1 MKSKL
6 YRGARLITA
15 NARTKTVT
23 KTLSSTGEHDVWS
36 GADATMPQPDDGT
49 LTITSSSVQD
59 AALAADVWT
68 IASAE
73 GTDAAQTIEVAGVTH
88 GAVPLDSDA
97 GWERLAAAVNSGSKT
112 TYGVLIAT
120 LPDNGDDVVVSVGAT
135 DYTVQRDSEATT
147 DEMAQAVAAAMAA
160 DPNYDAAFAGTGS
173 GAVLITAKTPNVA
186 GPAVSVD
193 FPTTG
198 TGSVLALVA
207 HGPASAVMTAA
218 EDEGDLILTADIPG
232 VAYTVT
238 AESDRV
244 TATHTVTGGA
254 GSGLRAVAVEYITDG
269 GEYRRKIVTLTGT
282 TGADVSDDDVAA
294 LLDCY
299 AVSAGDTGGAAGT
312 ITIADQTPTTI
323 ATIAAGASDV
333 ARCEARAPSVAGS
346 PGVRNRLQVAR
357 IAASVSAAA
366 CTLRVRRSGPSGAGI
381 LWSATLPAG
390 GVESWDLTDAPLT
403 AAAGDRVWLTAE
415 GNGATVIAAM
425 TWYHEGEAA

>member
-15 NARTKTVT
+15 NARTKTIT
-23 KTLSSTGEHDVWS
+23 KTLSATGEHDVWS

-59 AALAADVWT
+59 AAIVADVWT

-73 GTDAAQTIEVAGVTH
+73 GTDRDQTIEVAGVTH
-88 GAVPLDSDA
+88 GAVRLPSDT
-97 GWERLAAAVNSGSKT
+97 GWERLAAAVNNGSKT
-112 TYGVLIAT
+112 TYVLIIET
-120 LPDNGDDVVVSVGAT
+120 LPDAGDDIVVSVGAT
-135 DYTVQRDSEATT
+135 DYTVEFDHVDA
-147 DEMAQAVAAAMAA
+147 DAFAAAIAAAMTA
-160 DPNYDAAFAGTGS
+160 DPDYDVEAVGAAS
-173 GAVLITAKTPNVA
+173 GAIVLTAKTANVA
-186 GPAVSVD
+186 APAVSVD
-193 FPTTG
+193 FVATG
-198 TGSVLALVA
+198 TGSVVA
-207 HGPASAVMTAA
+207 MVTHGPASAVMTAT
-218 EDEGDLILTADIPG
+218 EDDGDLILTADTAG

-269 GEYRRKIVTLTGT
+269 GGYRRKIVTLTGT

-299 AVSAGDTGGAAGT
+299 AASTGETGGAAGT

-323 ATIAAGASDV
+323 ATIAAGASEV
-333 ARCEARAPSVAGS
+333 ARCEAVAPSVAGS

-390 GVESWDLTDAPLT
+390 GVESWDLADAPLT
-403 AAAGDRVWLTAE
+403 AAAGDRVWMTAE

>member
-23 KTLSSTGEHDVWS
+23 KTLSATGEHDVWS
-36 GADATMPQPDDGT
+36 GAAATMPQPDDGT

-59 AALAADVWT
+59 AALVADVWT
-68 IASAE
+68 VTGAE
-73 GTDAAQTIEVAGVTH
+73 GTDFAQTIEVAGVTH
-88 GAVPLDSDA
+88 GAVQLGPGFSAL
-97 GWERLAAAVNSGSKT
+97 EEAVNNGSKT
-112 TYGVLIAT
+112 TYAVTITT

-135 DYTVQRDSEATT
+135 DYTVPRGIEATT
-147 DEMAQAVAAAMAA
+147 DEMADAVATAMAA
-160 DPNYDAAFAGTGS
+160 DTHYDAVSVGNDF
-173 GAVLITAKTPNVA
+173 GAVLLVAKLPNVA
-186 GPAVSVD
+186 APAVTVD

-198 TGSVLALVA
+198 SGSAQQLVT
-207 HGPASAVMTAA
+207 HGPASVVMTAA
-218 EDEGDLILTADIPG
+218 EDEGDLILTADTPG

-238 AESDRV
+238 AESDLV

-299 AVSAGDTGGAAGT
+299 AASAGNTGGAAGT

-323 ATIAAGASDV
+323 ATIAAGASEV
-333 ARCEARAPSVAGS
+333 LRCEARAPSVAGS

-390 GVESWDLTDAPLT
+390 GVESWDLADAPLT

>member
-23 KTLSSTGEHDVWS
+23 KTLSATGEHDVWS

-49 LTITSSSVQD
+49 LTITSSSVHD
-59 AALAADVWT
+59 AALVADVWT
-68 IASAE
+68 ITGAE
-73 GTDAAQTIEVAGVTH
+73 GTDIAQTIEVAGVTH
-88 GAVPLDSDA
+88 GAAQLGSGFSA
-97 GWERLAAAVNSGSKT
+97 LQSAVNNGSKT
-112 TYGVLIAT
+112 TYALFIET
-120 LPDNGDDVVVSVGAT
+120 LPDEGDDIVVSVGET
-135 DYTVQRDSEATT
+135 DYTVEFEHPDA
-147 DEMAQAVAAAMAA
+147 DAFAAAIAAAMAA
-160 DPNYDAAFAGTGS
+160 DPSYDVVAAGGES
-173 GAVLITAKTPNVA
+173 GAILLTAKAPNVA
-186 GPAVSVD
+186 SPAVTAE
-193 FPTTG
+193 FPVEVG
-198 TGSVLALVA
+198 TVNVLSLVT

-218 EDEGDLILTADIPG
+218 EDEGDLVLTADTPG
-232 VAYTVT
+232 VAYVVT

-254 GSGLRAVAVEYITDG
+254 GSGLRAVAVEYLTDG

-333 ARCEARAPSVAGS
+333 ARCEAVAPSVAGS

>member
-6 YRGARLITA
+6 YRGARLITS

-36 GADATMPQPDDGT
+36 GAAATMPQPDDGT

-59 AALAADVWT
+59 AALVADVWT

-73 GTDAAQTIEVAGVTH
+73 GTDLAQTIEVAGVTH
-88 GAVPLDSDA
+88 GAVPLPSDT
-97 GWERLAAAVNSGSKT
+97 GFEQLVAAVNNGSKT
-112 TYGVLIAT
+112 TYVVIVET
-120 LPDNGDDVVVSVGAT
+120 LPDAGDDIVVSVGAT
-135 DYTVQRDSEATT
+135 DYTVEFDHLDA
-147 DEMAQAVAAAMAA
+147 DAFAAAIAAAMAA
-160 DPNYDAAFAGTGS
+160 DPSYDVVAVGGETG
-173 GAVLITAKTPNVA
+173 AILLTAKAPNVA
-186 GPAVSVD
+186 SPAVTAE
-193 FPTTG
+193 FPVEVG
-198 TGSVLALVA
+198 TVNVLSLVT

-218 EDEGDLILTADIPG
+218 EDEGDLILTADTPG

-238 AESDRV
+238 AESDIV
-244 TATHTVTGGA
+244 AATHTVTGGA
-254 GSGLRAVAVEYITDG
+254 GSGLRAVAVEYLTDG
-269 GEYRRKIVTLTGT
+269 GAYRRKIVTLTGT
-282 TGADVSDDDVAA
+282 TGADVSDDDVVA

-299 AVSAGDTGGAAGT
+299 AVSAGNTGGAAGT

-323 ATIAAGASDV
+323 ATIAAGASEV
-333 ARCEARAPSVAGS
+333 LRCEAGAPPVAGS

-366 CTLRVRRSGPSGAGI
+366 CTLRVRRSGPSGAGV

-415 GNGATVIAAM
+415 GNGATVIASM

>member
-6 YRGARLITA
+6 YRGARLITS
-15 NARTKTVT
+15 NARTKTIT
-23 KTLSSTGEHDVWS
+23 KTLSATGEHDVWS
-36 GADATMPQPDDGT
+36 GAAATMAQPDDGT
-49 LTITSSSVQD
+49 LTITSSSIQD
-59 AALAADVWT
+59 AALVTDVWT
-68 IASAE
+68 ITDAE
-73 GTDAAQTIEVAGVTH
+73 GSDLAQTIAVAGVTH
-88 GAVPLDSDA
+88 GAVPLPSDT
-97 GWERLAAAVNSGSKT
+97 GWEQLEAAINNGSKT
-112 TYGVLIAT
+112 TYAITIDT
-120 LPDNGDDVVVSVGAT
+120 LPDGGDDVVVSVGAT
-135 DYTVQRDSEATT
+135 DYTVTRDSELTT
-147 DEMAQAVAAAMAA
+147 DELAQAIATAMAA
-160 DPNYDAAFAGTGS
+160 DAHYDATAIGDDSGALVLIAKTPAVAAPAVTIDFPATGS
-173 GAVLITAKTPNVA
+173 G
-186 GPAVSVD
+186 SVD
-193 FPTTG
+193 
-198 TGSVLALVA
+198 LLVT
-207 HGPASAVMTAA
+207 HGPASAVMTAT
-218 EDEGDLILTADIPG
+218 EDDGDLVLTADTQG

-254 GSGLRAVAVEYITDG
+254 GSGLRAVAVEYLTDG
-269 GEYRRKIVTLTGT
+269 GEYRRRIVTLTGT

-299 AVSAGDTGGAAGT
+299 AVSTGDTGGAAGT

-323 ATIAAGASDV
+323 ATIAAGASEV
-333 ARCEARAPSVAGS
+333 LRCEAGAPSVAGS

-366 CTLRVRRSGPSGAGI
+366 CTLRVRRSGPSGAGV

-415 GNGATVIAAM
+415 GNGATVTAAM

>member
-6 YRGARLITA
+6 YRGARLITS

-23 KTLSSTGEHDVWS
+23 KTLSATGEHDVWS
-36 GADATMPQPDDGT
+36 GAAATMPQPDDGT

-59 AALAADVWT
+59 SALVADVWT
-68 IASAE
+68 ISGAE
-73 GTDAAQTIEVAGVTH
+73 GTDVAQTIEVAGVTH
-88 GAVPLDSDA
+88 SAIALGDDMTALES
-97 GWERLAAAVNSGSKT
+97 AVNDGSKT
-112 TYGVLIAT
+112 TYAVFIAT

-135 DYTVQRDSEATT
+135 EYAVERDSELTT
-147 DEMAQAVAAAMAA
+147 DEMAQAIATAMAA
-160 DPNYDAAFAGTGS
+160 DAHYDATAIGDSGALVLIAKTPAVAAPEVTIDFPATGS
-173 GAVLITAKTPNVA
+173 G
-186 GPAVSVD
+186 SVD
-193 FPTTG
+193 
-198 TGSVLALVA
+198 LLVT

-218 EDEGDLILTADIPG
+218 ENGDDLILTADTAG

-254 GSGLRAVAVEYITDG
+254 GSGLRAVAVEYLTDG
-269 GEYRRKIVTLTGT
+269 GEYRRRIVTLTGT
-282 TGADVSDDDVAA
+282 TGADVSGDDVAA

-323 ATIAAGASDV
+323 ATIAAGASEV
-333 ARCEARAPSVAGS
+333 ARCEAGAPSVAGS

-390 GVESWDLTDAPLT
+390 GVESWDLTDAPVT

-415 GNGATVIAAM
+415 GDGATVTAAM

>member
-59 AALAADVWT
+59 ASTITDVWT
-68 IASAE
+68 ITEAE
-73 GTDAAQTIEVAGVTH
+73 GTGSAQTIEVAGVTH
-88 GAVPLDSDA
+88 GAVQLVPGFSALES
-97 GWERLAAAVNSGSKT
+97 AVNNGSKT
-112 TYGVLIAT
+112 TYALFIAT

-135 DYTVQRDSEATT
+135 DYTVTRDSEATT
-147 DEMAQAVAAAMAA
+147 DEMAQAVAAAMSA
-160 DPNYDAAFAGTGS
+160 DPSYDAVSAGS
-173 GAVLITAKTPNVA
+173 EGAVLITAKTPNVA

-218 EDEGDLILTADIPG
+218 EDDGDLVLTADIPG
-232 VAYTVT
+232 VAYVVT
-238 AESDRV
+238 AESDSV

-333 ARCEARAPSVAGS
+333 ARCEALAPSVAGS